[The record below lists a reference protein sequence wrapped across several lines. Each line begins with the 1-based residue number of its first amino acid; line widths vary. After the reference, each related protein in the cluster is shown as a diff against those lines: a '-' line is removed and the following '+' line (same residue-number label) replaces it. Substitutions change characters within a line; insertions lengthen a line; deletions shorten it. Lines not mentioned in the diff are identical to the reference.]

1 MKRWTAFLG
10 GILLVV
16 FISCKK
22 DTIDPMPAGST
33 LQTAGVTKND
43 TTATTTG
50 TIGTKGQAA
59 GDTTKAP
66 QGGQTT
72 TVPPTT
78 GGTTTST
85 TSGTTTTGGTTT
97 STGGTTTTTAPATGG
112 TTTKTGTGTTTTTPT
127 TGGTATKTG
136 TGTATTGGTTIPVT
150 STSGSSSGTTTKTG
164 TGTTTTGGTTTK
176 TGTGTTT
183 TTGGTA
189 TKTGTTPTTGTTTT
203 TKTGGTGN
211 TTTTPAPVQATSLPG
226 VYGDGVHDDT
236 RALQAL
242 LNAGNVTLASGK
254 VYNVTG
260 LNVIH
265 LFNLN
270 GATISMT
277 GSYSQAIRMNASGA
291 IVTNGN
297 ITGKWSST
305 AAANVNGASGIAIF
319 ADNASVSYVNVSSFP
334 AYGITSGGN
343 NTSITNCTIKN
354 TGYIGFYFDAE
365 TKSTVGGTFS
375 NNTVDRSML
384 PASTVTEGAVEI
396 RASVANAAV
405 NTSNWTISNN
415 VIKMPSKP
423 TKVNAEC
430 MEVRY
435 MINSTVSNNTFI
447 AGSIG
452 CSVVRCTSVTVSANS
467 LSGSNQE
474 AIEFADSHTCTSQKN
489 IISSSLGEGIMIDG
503 GVGSNGITIS
513 GETISG
519 TKGDCIHAYN
529 NTQNVTITGCTVT
542 AGSGNYMVNLQGTNT
557 VKILNSIFKGNN
569 VANTAVVVDTCPGNI
584 SISGGSVS
592 NCKSYVVSIYSAKAG
607 LVTNN
612 VTMSGTAVT
621 GVPRALSSVLE
632 NGALLGSNIAV
643 KL

>member
-1 MKRWTAFLG
+1 MKRWTALLG
-10 GILLVV
+10 STLLVV

-22 DTIDPMPAGST
+22 ESIDPMPAAST

-43 TTATTTG
+43 TTQAATTTG
-50 TIGTKGQAA
+50 TTVNKGQTTS
-59 GDTTKAP
+59 DTTKAA

-72 TVPPTT
+72 TVTPTT
-78 GGTTTST
+78 GGTTT
-85 TSGTTTTGGTTT
+85 TGN
-97 STGGTTTTTAPATGG
+97 TTTTTPAAGG
-112 TTTKTGTGTTTTTPT
+112 TSKTGTGTTTPT
-127 TGGTATKTG
+127 TGGTTTTPA
-136 TGTATTGGTTIPVT
+136 TGGT
-150 STSGSSSGTTTKTG
+150 TTTKTG
-164 TGTTTTGGTTTK
+164 TGTTTTGGTTITVSPTSGGSSNTSK

-183 TTGGTA
+183 TTGST
-189 TKTGTTPTTGTTTT
+189 TKTGTTPTTGNTTTT
-203 TKTGGTGN
+203 TTAKTGGTGN
-211 TTTTPAPVQATSLPG
+211 TAATPAPVPTPSLPG

-242 LNAGNVTLASGK
+242 LNTGNVTLTAGK

-260 LNVIH
+260 LNVTH

-277 GSYSQAIRMNASGA
+277 ASYSQAIRMSASGA
-291 IVTNGN
+291 IVTNGS
-297 ITGKWSST
+297 IVGKWSS
-305 AAANVNGASGIAIF
+305 ASAANVNGASGIAIF

-334 AYGITSGGN
+334 AYGITSGSN

-354 TGYIGFYFDAE
+354 TGYIGYYFDPE

-384 PASTVTEGAVEI
+384 PASTVIEGAVEI

-405 NTSNWTISNN
+405 NTSGWTISNN
-415 VIKMPSKP
+415 VIKMPSSPKA
-423 TKVNAEC
+423 VNAEC

-435 MINSTVSNNTFI
+435 MINSTVSGNTFI

-452 CSVVRCTSVTVSANS
+452 CSVVRSTNVTVSANS
-467 LSGSNQE
+467 LSGSKQE

-489 IISSSLGEGIMIDG
+489 VISSSLGEGIMIDG

-519 TKGDCIHAYN
+519 TKGDCIHAYT

-542 AGSGNYMVNLQGTNT
+542 AGSGTYMVNLQGTNI
-557 VKILNSIFKGNN
+557 VKIQNSIFKGNN
-569 VANTAVVVDTCPGNI
+569 TANTAVVVDTCPGNV
-584 SISGGSVS
+584 SITGGSVS

-612 VTMSGTAVT
+612 VTMSGTTVT

-632 NGALLGSNIAV
+632 NGALLGTNIAI